1 MSTHPYIPLYVDDYD
16 AATSHLT
23 VEEDGVYSRLIRLC
37 WRTPGCSLPNEPAW
51 IARKIRVSADD
62 FDRIVKPVLEEFF
75 KVQRGRLVQKRLKA
89 EYDSITRKKTARAN
103 AGKKGGAAKALKT
116 GASEA
121 GNARDLPAD
130 TRAFPEPEPEPVED
144 ITPKPPEGA
153 FAVETFDLAW
163 DAYPESG
170 KATTSRSASRASWAR
185 ACAKI
190 DPERLLSAVRRFAAS
205 ETVTGAGAKKPPK
218 MTVWLDNERFDAFLP
233 AVNAPAAARAWTGPP
248 ALWADV
254 AARLGEAWAKVNLG
268 DCEFHDGELTT
279 SSPTTEANIRRGCSD
294 ALARHDVRLTFTA
307 RPNAQAA

>member
-1 MSTHPYIPLYVDDYD
+1 MSAPPYQKFFWGSYHKHT
-16 AATSHLT
+16 AHLGHAR
-23 VEEDGVYSRLIRLC
+23 EHGAYLLLIGAL
-37 WRTPGCSLPNEPAW
+37 WNN
-51 IARKIRVSADD
+51 
-62 FDRIVKPVLEEFF
+62 
-75 KVQRGRLVQKRLKA
+75 QGR
-89 EYDSITRKKTARAN
+89 
-103 AGKKGGAAKALKT
+103 
-116 GASEA
+116 
-121 GNARDLPAD
+121 LPAD
-130 TRAFPEPEPEPVED
+130 DATLAGYAKLTIKEWEAVRPKLINGTLLKIVRGKLTQPRVTEDLEKYRDTSGKRKEAGKTGGNASARNRKGNGAAIATDLPTKPEPEPEPVED

-190 DPERLLSAVRRFAAS
+190 DPQRLLSAVRRFAAS